1 MQKINFF
8 IVVHSIGIINFF
20 EETKKYEKL
29 INYKYLLVGNSDIDY
44 TSDKIIQCNKLEDNI
59 EHNKNYLAYTGW
71 YALAKNFKDID
82 SEFICLLE
90 YDTDIMP
97 SFNLKTFTESILS
110 KNLNC
115 CGLTQ
120 MPLHDGIFVNT
131 QFTHKTL
138 EYLKEKNIREIKPT
152 NSNWMTTNNM
162 IFKTSFFYEYFKDS
176 FIENFLLYLDNHPMS
191 GHFLE
196 RILSI
201 YCFLNGMQF
210 DIIEDSGLKHRGLD
224 SHETQNIYNSNRG
237 YEQFKTINKIS
248 D

>member
-1 MQKINFF
+1 MQKINFY

-29 INYKYLLVGNSDIDY
+29 SNYKYLLVGTPDKDY
-44 TSDKIIQCNKLEDNI
+44 STDKIIQCNRLRDNI
-59 EHNKNYLAYTGW
+59 EHNNNYLAYTGW
-71 YALAKNFKDID
+71 YALANNFKSID
-82 SEFICLLE
+82 SEYVCLLE

-97 SFNLKTFTESILS
+97 EFDLDRFTNAVVNKS
-110 KNLNC
+110 LNC
-115 CGLTQ
+115 CGLTY

-131 QFTHKTL
+131 QFTYKTL
-138 EYLKEKNIREIKPT
+138 EYLREKNIKEIKPT
-152 NSNWMTTNNM
+152 NTNWMTTNNM
-162 IFKTSFFYEYFKDS
+162 IFKTEFFYQYFKDP
-176 FIENFLLYLDNHPMS
+176 FIQEFLTYLNNDAMS

-201 YCFLNGMQF
+201 YCFLQGIKF
-210 DIIEDSGLKHRGLD
+210 DIVEDSGLKHRGLD

-237 YEQFKTINKIS
+237 YEQFKTVNKIS